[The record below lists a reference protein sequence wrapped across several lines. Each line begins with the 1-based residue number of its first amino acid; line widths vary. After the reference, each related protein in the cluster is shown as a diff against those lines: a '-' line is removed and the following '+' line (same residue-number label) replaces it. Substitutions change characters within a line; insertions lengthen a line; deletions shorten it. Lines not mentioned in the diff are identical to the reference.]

1 MQALEKTDIQFG
13 YIALLDCTAILWA
26 QHQGYFTAQGLN
38 VTLVKEPS
46 WASLRDRLA
55 FGLLDAAHCLSA
67 MLPAAATGN
76 DQLGIPLQST
86 LVLST
91 NRAFISLSQK
101 LCYDLDIS
109 AQDTPQQSARK
120 IVDSIKQGHKIQL
133 AHVFKQSIHH
143 YCLREWLALADL
155 DIAKTHQL
163 LTLPPPYMVDAISTQ
178 LIDGFCVG
186 EPWNIQAQIQGHGLV
201 IAESKQIIP
210 EVADKVMATTQEWAQ
225 KNPHTLHALEVAI
238 QQAQQDLRSLESL
251 QQVWEMLERSEIIRF
266 NCSHLIHTQAFHKI
280 QNIIRSFGMQ
290 NAPKAEDFEWIL
302 QQMCEWE
309 NLKLDQSQIKAIA
322 VQCVGKESNT
332 SSKNIID

>member
-186 EPWNIQAQIQGHGLV
+186 EPWNIQAQTQGHGLV

-322 VQCVGKESNT
+322 VQCVGKCILNR
-332 SSKNIID
+332 